1 MHSEKDL
8 QKLEEEL
15 RSLVDLKYDQ
25 SRMGAV
31 NLKYQQALN
40 TKIEEIRNIIE
51 QMKSS
56 RSKG

>member
-25 SRMGAV
+25 SRMGTV